1 VNASGDANLDY
12 LSDGLS
18 ESLFNQLSQLP
29 HLKVIARNSSFKY
42 RGENIDIQ
50 EVARHLGVQIVMGK
64 VLQRGDSLSIGVEMV
79 DARDNKQLW
88 GEEYNRKTTDTL
100 AVQQEIGQT
109 IAEKLRLK
117 LTSELPQ

>member
-1 VNASGDANLDY
+1 VQAI
-12 LSDGLS
+12 
-18 ESLFNQLSQLP
+18 
-29 HLKVIARNSSFKY
+29 V
-42 RGENIDIQ
+42 RG
-50 EVARHLGVQIVMGK
+50 M